1 MFIEY
6 IIYSSA
12 LSSDNF
18 RGKTMSTSRVGVS
31 VPLDDE
37 LVGIALA
44 KAFLRRRSTISCI
57 ETTSTV
63 VGGSGSTST
72 GRSD

>member
-1 MFIEY
+1 
-6 IIYSSA
+6 
-12 LSSDNF
+12 
-18 RGKTMSTSRVGVS
+18 MSTLGVGVS

-37 LVGIALA
+37 LIGIALA
-44 KAFLRRRSTISCI
+44 KAFLRRRSTISYI
-57 ETTSTV
+57 KTTSTV